1 MACPANA
8 AIKMNVKAAL
18 DVSQT
23 DDDQAEAVATACD
36 LLGFWEATPLRGQA
50 FSPFT
55 MPQ

>member
-36 LLGFWEATPLRGQA
+36 LLGFWEATPPRGQA